1 MEQSMSVRG
10 WVDFWK
16 NAINALN
23 DFCTIIFVAFN
34 LKKWLGV
41 REMWRK
47 NSSWTLINI
56 PTCKTLTFLFKQ
68 KKKLQFFPC
77 FIKYLCPLRALRK
90 VICSRGQKEVGK
102 VLSALLA
109 HLRKSKVFY
118 PLLYLLSVRLAR
130 PVQCKLDT
138 VTFFWEGQ
146 MYSVGWSPQYECI
159 FIYKT
164 KIYLQSVNE
173 VNELTNWITTHW

>member
-1 MEQSMSVRG
+1 MCSCQKNQWNNVSHCTSTTMHVRV

-23 DFCTIIFVAFN
+23 DFCTIIFVAFK

-90 VICSRGQKEVGK
+90 VTCSRGQKEVGK

-138 VTFFWEGQ
+138 VTFFWEGR
-146 MYSVGWSPQYECI
+146 MYYVDW
-159 FIYKT
+159 
-164 KIYLQSVNE
+164 
-173 VNELTNWITTHW
+173 